1 MAGSEDVRRP
11 LSRGSVAAL
20 AALLL
25 LVAGV
30 HALVLGWAPQPRLFG
45 DEGHYLG
52 FANRDAR
59 EGTTGLLP
67 GSLRF
72 DRRPEFGSRLY
83 AQLAG
88 DGVDNDSLLRR
99 IGGLQL
105 AMLLGLIA
113 AGFAQGRMLGL
124 GSIGVLTASALLG
137 LSPWVGFFV
146 YAAWPEIPHLFFL
159 SLAFVCLLGYANSL
173 RLAWLVGAALA
184 LGYAL
189 FTRGTIN
196 AFVPVVVIF
205 VGAATARKLSS
216 ESRRLCWTRSAA
228 ASGTLVVSLIVVV
241 APQLYRNAE
250 AGHGWSLAANRW
262 DALEAGIRAHHTDYL
277 DPRPPM
283 DERWEISRT
292 YRKQGETWNEREA
305 RARERTLAYIA
316 SVPLTQ
322 LVADQSRKLGWCL
335 LVSEAFFEQSIGF
348 RGRWGKPAPRWLQ
361 LLRPPARALWYA
373 TLALGLVGIV
383 LMVFGSPGWL
393 LLGLFVAYILLALFA
408 VPMKIRY
415 ALPMLPTLCLFAG
428 ASVERVWVA
437 ARARAK

>member
-1 MAGSEDVRRP
+1 MAGPEKVLGP
-11 LSRGSVAAL
+11 ISRGTLSAL
-20 AALLL
+20 GALMLV
-25 LVAGV
+25 VAGI
-30 HALVLGWAPQPRLFG
+30 HAWVLVGASPPSLFG
-45 DEGHYLG
+45 DEGHYIG

-113 AGFAQGRMLGL
+113 AVFAQGRMLGL
-124 GSIGVLTASALLG
+124 GSIGLLTASALLG
-137 LSPWVGFFV
+137 LSPWLGFYV

-159 SLAFVCLLGYANSL
+159 SLAICCLLGYANSS
-173 RLAWLVGAALA
+173 RLAWLVGAGVA

-196 AFVPVVVIF
+196 AFVPVMLVF
-205 VGAATARKLSS
+205 VGAATAR
-216 ESRRLCWTRSAA
+216 RLPGASPRARCTRSVV
-228 ASGTLVVSLIVVV
+228 ASGTLLLSLIAVV

-250 AGHGWSLAANRW
+250 AGHGWALSANRW
-262 DALEAGIRAHHTDYL
+262 DALEAGIRAHHKNYL

-283 DERWEISRT
+283 GERWEISRA
-292 YRKQGETWNEREA
+292 YLEAGETWGERETA
-305 RARERTLAYIA
+305 ARERTLAYIA

-322 LVADQSRKLGWCL
+322 LIADQTRKLGWCL
-335 LVSEAFFEQSIGF
+335 LVSKAFFEQSVGF
-348 RGRWGKPAPRWLQ
+348 RERWGKPAPQWLQ
-361 LLRPPARALWYA
+361 LLRPLARGLWYT
-373 TLALGLVGIV
+373 TLILGFVGSV
-383 LMVFGSPGWL
+383 LMAARSPGWL
-393 LLGLFVAYILLALFA
+393 LLALFTGYVLLALFA

-428 ASVERVWVA
+428 ASVERVWVV